1 MTEERTM
8 SGKEPQ
14 WDAASASVL
23 MEYVRRA
30 SPQFIEA
37 ELDRLGLL
45 DAADEAASTIHGNI
59 VAPVSRHARASVWM
73 VALAMCAM
81 LGVLAETLHVG
92 ALNVLPEDDGTFM
105 QLAGP
110 TSEW

>member
-1 MTEERTM
+1 M
-8 SGKEPQ
+8 SGREPR
-14 WDAASASVL
+14 WDAASSDAL

-30 SPQFIEA
+30 SPQFVEA

-45 DAADEAASTIHGNI
+45 EAADEAAARIRGNI
-59 VAPVSRHARASVWM
+59 VAPVGRRAHASVWM

-92 ALNVLPEDDGTFM
+92 AINVLPEDDGTFM